1 MVQGYLCN
9 VCEQYFN
16 AMIAGMYFLQMVIQK
31 DSSFGFEGPGGSVSF
46 AVSEVHFLVHKM
58 LDFRSF
64 RPMDPLRPS
73 A

>member
-31 DSSFGFEGPGGSVSF
+31 DSLFGFEGPGGSVS
-46 AVSEVHFLVHKM
+46 
-58 LDFRSF
+58 
-64 RPMDPLRPS
+64 
-73 A
+73 